1 MTDINQDII
10 TVVWS
15 DNFRMYREFL
25 LSGSG
30 IVSTMAPAQALE
42 CNTAECQNLSGTDR
56 IGAID

>member
-1 MTDINQDII
+1 
-10 TVVWS
+10 
-15 DNFRMYREFL
+15 MYREFL